1 MASAPQP
8 AQFEVDLAGYRLLQN
23 GHVVHLERQP
33 MELLILL
40 VERRG
45 DLVTREDI
53 AARLWGRG
61 VFVDADQSINRA
73 IRKLRVAFHDD
84 PEKPLYLE
92 TVVGKGYRFVGPVA
106 VTGTAPTA
114 QVTVPDN
121 GPASAAM
128 LAQRPRLRLSLLVGI
143 GLVIGLGLL
152 FELGTHTPGKR
163 LAATL
168 ERPITSIAVLP
179 LENLSGDPGQ
189 EYFAD
194 GMTDALITDLAQ
206 IGALRV
212 VSRTSVM
219 RYKGMRK
226 PLPEIARELG
236 VDGIVEGTVTRSSD
250 RVRITSQLIYAP
262 SDQHLWAH
270 SYERNVGDVVSLQG
284 EVAQAIAGAVRAAV
298 TPEQR
303 AHLSAKATVNPKAY
317 EAYLK
322 GRYFQNKRTQEGL
335 RRAME
340 YYQKAVDEDPR
351 YAPAYA
357 GLADTYFPLTN
368 WGWVSI
374 REAIPKAKAAA
385 LKAVEL
391 DEGLADAHVSLGMV
405 RFVYDWDWPEA
416 GNQFEQA
423 LALNPAYPLAHMWY
437 SDYLMVLGRSDES
450 LAEMK
455 RAVDVDPVSPELSHH
470 MAWQLNVMGRYDEA
484 IAQERKTLEM
494 DPAFPPAHVVL
505 AGAYR
510 EKGMYREALAEIEKL
525 SALSPGSPVALVA
538 LASVHA
544 RSGER
549 SRALREFRALSKR
562 GSVSSYDLALLS
574 LRLGDQDQ
582 ALRWLEKAYEER
594 SSYLPWL
601 KVNAAWAPVH
611 SDPRFSDLV
620 RRLGLT

>member
-8 AQFEVDLAGYRLLQN
+8 AHFEVDLAGYRLLQN
-23 GHVVHLERQP
+23 GHAVHLERQP

-53 AARLWGRG
+53 AARLWGRD

-73 IRKLRVAFHDD
+73 VRKLRVAFHDD

-121 GPASAAM
+121 GLASAAT
-128 LAQRPRLRLSLLVGI
+128 LARRSRLHLPLLAGI
-143 GLVIGLGLL
+143 GLVIGLLL
-152 FELGTHTPGKR
+152 ELGTLYTPRKR
-163 LAATL
+163 LVAPL
-168 ERPITSIAVLP
+168 GRPIQSIAVLP

-212 VSRTSVM
+212 VSRTSVI

-236 VDGIVEGTVTRSSD
+236 VDGIVEGTVTRSGD

-303 AHLSAKATVNPKAY
+303 ARLSAKATVNPKAY

-340 YYQKAVDEDPR
+340 YYQQAVAEDPR

-374 REAIPKAKAAA
+374 REAIPKAKATA

-391 DEGLADAHVSLGMV
+391 DEGLAEAHVSLGMV

-416 GNQFEQA
+416 GKQFEQA

-437 SDYLMVLGRSDES
+437 SYYLMALGRSDES

-455 RAVDVDPVSPELSHH
+455 RAVDLDPVSPELSHYT
-470 MAWQLNVMGRYDEA
+470 AWLLGLIGRYDEA
-484 IAQERKTLEM
+484 IAQERQTLEM
-494 DPAFPPAHVVL
+494 DPGFPPAHSVL
-505 AGAYR
+505 AGAYAA
-510 EKGMYREALAEIEKL
+510 KGMYREALAEIEKL

-544 RSGER
+544 PLGER
-549 SRALREFRALSKR
+549 SRDSGSSGRFRSEGMCPLTTSP
-562 GSVSSYDLALLS
+562 SCISS
-574 LRLGDQDQ
+574 
-582 ALRWLEKAYEER
+582 
-594 SSYLPWL
+594 
-601 KVNAAWAPVH
+601 
-611 SDPRFSDLV
+611 
-620 RRLGLT
+620 